1 MTLPLSWE
9 TNTRTNEQT
18 NKRTNEQTNKR
29 ANAQTSKRA
38 NEQTSKRDRANDQT
52 NTRTH
57 DQTIKQT
64 HEQTSKRSNEQMSKR
79 ANEQTNKRERTTERT
94 IARVNKGLEST
105 TSRDIV
111 DQVVEFIGEYT
122 GRSLVL
128 DLLNV
133 GKYRSMD
140 KRIHVTDVYDSL
152 RKTLIHAE
160 NFKSPKKPYLLQ
172 VVHRN
177 HYIGI
182 RVEHKGTGCKVYVLD
197 PAEKMG
203 IYPQLPTETIEM
215 IREIFGVHKTYRA
228 SACQLDDTDTFC
240 QTWSLVL
247 LSNPSF
253 KVNDPRQYI
262 LDLFKKIVRSK
273 IFEEWLSDRK
283 AVSIEVMRKLLKW
296 QTGRLSQAVDLQRKR
311 QRR

>member
-1 MTLPLSWE
+1 MTLPLLWIANKR
-9 TNTRTNEQT
+9 TNAQIHNRTNEQT
-18 NKRTNEQTNKR
+18 SKRDRVNDRMNTRSNDQTMKRTHEQTSKR
-29 ANAQTSKRA
+29 ANDQTMKRTHEKTSKRA
-38 NEQTSKRDRANDQT
+38 NEQT
-52 NTRTH
+52 
-57 DQTIKQT
+57 
-64 HEQTSKRSNEQMSKR
+64 MKR
-79 ANEQTNKRERTTERT
+79 ANKQTNKRERTTDRT
-94 IARVNKGLEST
+94 IARANEGIINA

-122 GRSLVL
+122 GRKLVL

-133 GKYRSMD
+133 GKYRSID
-140 KRIHVTDVYDSL
+140 KRIHVTDVYDRL
-152 RKTLIHAE
+152 RKTLIKAE
-160 NFKSPKKPYLLQ
+160 KCKSQKKPYLLQ

-182 RVEHKGTGCKVYVLD
+182 RVEHKGTKCKVYVLD

-203 IYPQLPTETIEM
+203 IYPPLPTETVDM
-215 IREIFGVHKTYRA
+215 IREIFGVQKTYRA

-253 KVNDPRQYI
+253 KVSDPRQYI
-262 LDLFKKIVRSK
+262 LDLFKQIVGSK
-273 IFEEWLSDRK
+273 IFEEWLSGRK
-283 AVSIEVMRKLLKW
+283 GVSIEDMRKLLKW

>member
-1 MTLPLSWE
+1 MTLPLLWIANKR
-9 TNTRTNEQT
+9 TNAQMHNRTNEQT
-18 NKRTNEQTNKR
+18 SKRDRVNDRMNTRSNDQTMKRTHE
-29 ANAQTSKRA
+29 QTSKRA
-38 NEQTSKRDRANDQT
+38 NEQTMKRT
-52 NTRTH
+52 N
-57 DQTIKQT
+57 K
-64 HEQTSKRSNEQMSKR
+64 
-79 ANEQTNKRERTTERT
+79 QTNKRERTTDRT
-94 IARVNKGLEST
+94 IARANEGIINA

-111 DQVVEFIGEYT
+111 DQLVEFIGEYT
-122 GRSLVL
+122 GRKLVL

-133 GKYRSMD
+133 GKYRSID
-140 KRIHVTDVYDSL
+140 KRIHVTDVYDRL
-152 RKTLIHAE
+152 RKTLIKAE
-160 NFKSPKKPYLLQ
+160 KCKSQKKPYLLQ

-182 RVEHKGTGCKVYVLD
+182 RVEHKGTKCKVYVLD

-203 IYPQLPTETIEM
+203 IYPPLPTETIDM

-262 LDLFKKIVRSK
+262 LDLFKKIVRSN
-273 IFEEWLSDRK
+273 IFEEWLSGRK
-283 AVSIEVMRKLLKW
+283 GVSIEDMRKLLKW